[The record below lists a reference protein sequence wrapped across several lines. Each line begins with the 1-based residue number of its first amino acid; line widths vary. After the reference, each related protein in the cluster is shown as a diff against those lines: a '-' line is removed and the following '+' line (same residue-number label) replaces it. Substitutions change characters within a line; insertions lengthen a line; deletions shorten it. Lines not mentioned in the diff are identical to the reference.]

1 MKRIATTLAAICLAT
16 LMLTGCGPKAAK
28 PYAHPDLRGGAEVSV
43 ALLPFDN
50 LTEDQGAAKT
60 IESLTLVEFLKR
72 AEARVRVVDPGEV
85 NSVLLDLRIRVATSI
100 PRETILALGERLGVD
115 YLIGGVVHEYTM
127 QRSTGGGGEVPV
139 VSLSLRIVDALDGEI
154 VWALSSSRRGN
165 DKESIFG
172 IGRVDSLEQLA
183 QQTVESM
190 AEAFAKSRGKK

>member
-1 MKRIATTLAAICLAT
+1 MKRMATTMAAICLAT
-16 LMLTGCGPKAAK
+16 LVLTGCGPKAAK
-28 PYAHPDLRGGAEVSV
+28 PYTHPDLRRAEEVSV

-60 IESLTLVEFLKR
+60 LESLTLVEFLKR